1 MLTVTILRAMRFLLL
16 VTVVG
21 LGGCGVL
28 GGILGIGAA
37 EEAPETLGV
46 GPSLSTGPQGTQT
59 GSVAFL

>member
-1 MLTVTILRAMRFLLL
+1 MRFLLL

-21 LGGCGVL
+21 LGGCGV
-28 GGILGIGAA
+28 GILGIGAA

-59 GSVAFL
+59 GGVAFL